1 MGLLEL
7 SRPVQFEPVGQVT
20 TVFFDDKNQ
29 QVFSVRSGGATGVVI
44 KSPHHTNV
52 ITYRIED
59 HGPIISIKLSP
70 NLSVLSVQR
79 SKQSVE
85 FLNVTNLESEYSQA
99 VRAKNAIILGF
110 FWTSNTELV
119 FITDHGAEVYNI
131 SQEKKTCKV
140 TSKRTYFHIDS
151 AL

>member
-1 MGLLEL
+1 M
-7 SRPVQFEPVGQVT
+7 
-20 TVFFDDKNQ
+20 
-29 QVFSVRSGGATGVVI
+29 VI

-79 SKQSVE
+79 SKQTVE

-99 VRAKNAIILGF
+99 ARAKNSVILGF
-110 FWTSNTELV
+110 VWTSYTEVV
-119 FITDHGAEVYNI
+119 FITDHGIEIYSI
-131 SQEKKTCKV
+131 SQERKAIKV
-140 TSKRTYFHIDS
+140 ANLRSI
-151 AL
+151 